1 MENWI
6 QQGRYADKYCCGY
19 KKGLKKNYV
28 GNLHIVP
35 YGRYRGDCPICGRIN
50 TFSVTDTGFERLYYC
65 FHADCHTKGSTGVQ
79 LTKENSK
86 VAFKERVEKRVDD
99 TEFVIP
105 DTFVSLSRSK
115 EAEAYV
121 KKVGSYDAYLN
132 GLVDIRYDFQQDRV
146 VYLVKSLSNGRV
158 VDATG
163 RSLTN
168 RKPKWR
174 RYGNSKYPYICG
186 RGTIAFVVEDCPSA
200 CSVAHFSTGV
210 ALMGTSLLDE
220 HIKNIKQFKK
230 VYVALD
236 KDATSKAIL
245 MVRKLRNYVPTKL
258 IVLNKDLKD
267 MQIGERNEFIRRY
280 ID

>member
-1 MENWI
+1 MNWI
-6 QQGRYADKYCCGY
+6 
-19 KKGLKKNYV
+19 KNYV

-50 TFSVTDTGFERLYYC
+50 TFSVTDTGFERLWHC
-65 FHADCHTKGSTGVQ
+65 FHADCYTKGSTGMQ

-86 VAFKERVEKRVDD
+86 VAFKERIEK
-99 TEFVIP
+99 TTEQTEEFVIP
-105 DTFVSLSRSK
+105 DTFVSLSRSELAK
-115 EAEAYV
+115 EYV
-121 KKVGSYDAYLN
+121 RKVGSLDAYLS
-132 GLVDIRYDFQQDRV
+132 GLADIRYDFQQDRV
-146 VYLVKSLSNGRV
+146 VFLVKSLSNGRV

-163 RSLTN
+163 RSLSN

-174 RYGNSKYPYICG
+174 RYGKAKSPFICG
-186 RGTIAFVVEDCPSA
+186 RGDNIFMVEDCPSA
-200 CSVAHFSTGV
+200 CSVSGLTTGM

-220 HIKNIKQFKK
+220 HLQVIKKFKK
-230 VYVALD
+230 VYIALD

-267 MQIGERNEFIRRY
+267 MDRGERDEFIKRY

>member
-1 MENWI
+1 MNWI
-6 QQGRYADKYCCGY
+6 
-19 KKGLKKNYV
+19 KNYV
-28 GNLHIVP
+28 GNLHIVHN
-35 YGRYRGDCPICGRIN
+35 GRYRGDCPLCGRVN
-50 TFSVTDTGFERLYYC
+50 TFSVTDTGFERLWYC

-86 VAFKERVEKRVDD
+86 VAFKEKITSAETDD
-99 TEFVIP
+99 EFEIP

-115 EAEAYV
+115 QAEEYV
-121 KKVGSYDAYLN
+121 KSVGSYEAYLS
-132 GLVDIRYDFQQDRV
+132 GLADIRYDLQQDRV

-174 RYGNSKYPYICG
+174 RYGTSRNTFLSGNGFYGI
-186 RGTIAFVVEDCPSA
+186 IVEDCPSA
-200 CSVAHFSTGV
+200 CSISNLAVGIS
-210 ALMGTSLLDE
+210 LMGTSLLDE
-220 HIKNIKQFKK
+220 HIDVIKQFKK
-230 VYVALD
+230 VYIALD
-236 KDATSKAIL
+236 KDATGKAIL
-245 MVRKLRNYVPTKL
+245 MMKKLRNYVPTKL

>member
-1 MENWI
+1 MNWI
-6 QQGRYADKYCCGY
+6 
-19 KKGLKKNYV
+19 KNYV
-28 GNLHIVP
+28 GNLHIVHN
-35 YGRYRGDCPICGRIN
+35 GRYRGDCPLCGRVN
-50 TFSVTDTGFERLYYC
+50 TFSVTDTGFERLWYC

-79 LTKENSK
+79 LTNENSK
-86 VAFKERVEKRVDD
+86 VAFKEKITS
-99 TEFVIP
+99 TETNDEFEIP

-115 EAEAYV
+115 QAEEYV
-121 KKVGSYDAYLN
+121 KSVGSYEAYLS
-132 GLVDIRYDFQQDRV
+132 GLADIRYDLQQDRV

-174 RYGNSKYPYICG
+174 RYGTSRNTFLSGNGFYGI
-186 RGTIAFVVEDCPSA
+186 IVEDCPSA
-200 CSVAHFSTGV
+200 CSISNLAVGIS
-210 ALMGTSLLDE
+210 LMGTSLLDE
-220 HIKNIKQFKK
+220 HIDVIKQFKK
-230 VYVALD
+230 VYIALD
-236 KDATSKAIL
+236 KDATGKAIL
-245 MVRKLRNYVPTKL
+245 MMKKLRNYVPTKL

>member
-1 MENWI
+1 MNWI
-6 QQGRYADKYCCGY
+6 
-19 KKGLKKNYV
+19 KNYV
-28 GNLHIVP
+28 GNLHIVHN
-35 YGRYRGDCPICGRIN
+35 GRYRGDCPLCGKHN
-50 TFSVTDTGFERLYYC
+50 TFSVTDNGFERLWYC

-86 VAFKERVEKRVDD
+86 VAFKEKITS
-99 TEFVIP
+99 TETNDEFEIP

-115 EAEAYV
+115 QAEEYV
-121 KKVGSYDAYLN
+121 KKVGSYEAYLS
-132 GLVDIRYDFQQDRV
+132 GLADIRYDLQQDRV
-146 VYLVKSLSNGRV
+146 VYLVKSISNGRV

-174 RYGNSKYPYICG
+174 RYGNSRYNFFSGNGLCG
-186 RGTIAFVVEDCPSA
+186 VLVEDCPSA
-200 CSVAHFSTGV
+200 CSISHLAVGIS
-210 ALMGTSLLDE
+210 LMGTSLLDE
-220 HIKNIKQFKK
+220 HIDFIKRFKK
-230 VYVALD
+230 VHIALD
-236 KDATSKAIL
+236 KDATTKAIS
-245 MVRKLRNYVPTKL
+245 MMKRLRNYVPTKL